1 MQINS
6 SPMKTT
12 YKISAVLLIAMGIFI
27 NACQKDTLDPATPA
41 DSRDKYTGSWTCSE
55 TNTKTNKK
63 NVFTVSISKA
73 AANSSDLIL
82 SNFNNIGGS
91 TAYYVKSS
99 LSGSS
104 ISIPSQDVLGDQISG
119 SGSIAADTKINFTYT
134 VYDPN
139 GTTDAY
145 AAIYTK

>member
-1 MQINS
+1 MGFHTQQVSITLIGEGLRWNRFQEKRYTVIIVTWDIVFQQVLIKINN
-6 SPMKTT
+6 
-12 YKISAVLLIAMGIFI
+12 GI
-27 NACQKDTLDPATPA
+27 
-41 DSRDKYTGSWTCSE
+41 Y
-55 TNTKTNKK
+55 
-63 NVFTVSISKA
+63 TVSISKA